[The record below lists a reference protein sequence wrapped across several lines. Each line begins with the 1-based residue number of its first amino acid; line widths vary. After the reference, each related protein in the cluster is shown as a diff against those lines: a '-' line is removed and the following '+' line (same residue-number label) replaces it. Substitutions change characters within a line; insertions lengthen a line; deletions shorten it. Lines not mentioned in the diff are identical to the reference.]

1 MSEGSQGA
9 RHRAPRQTVE
19 DSHFCL
25 VADSEEAFVLRA
37 ATARLAQRTLDL
49 QYYVWEDDRVG
60 KLLVYR
66 ALEAARRGVK
76 VRLLLDHANQLGR
89 DVKWAA
95 LNAHPNVEIRLFN
108 PFRGRYKHIVQWLY
122 HAPRLN
128 HRMHN
133 KAWIVDGE
141 RAIVGGRN
149 LSEHYFGVHPEAN
162 FRDLDIYARGPI
174 VAETRAAFDAYW
186 DSDVCVRLRTLRRRS
201 RVHAD
206 RLWEQLLAWREG
218 LDGFPYR
225 YEQDV
230 AHFEDVL
237 GAADRRQ
244 IQAPAALLFDP
255 PDKAKGATQRLMGD
269 QLGRLLGQRSL
280 KEILIEASYFIPGD
294 EFTAALAGMHR
305 NGCRVALL
313 TNSLATNDVIAAHA
327 AYARYRPALL
337 RGGVEV
343 HELQANASARR
354 HHARLLRGR
363 GRSKSSLHTKAMVL
377 DRKELFVG
385 SFNLDPRSVNVNT
398 EMGYYVDSEAL
409 AGEVAAF
416 VEEGM
421 APQNSYRVSADDQG
435 LLWGAGEERGPVQ
448 YRSEPQVSPLRRAA
462 SQLCALLPIE
472 NLL

>member
-1 MSEGSQGA
+1 MSEQAQG
-9 RHRAPRQTVE
+9 HGHGAPRQNVE
-19 DSHFCL
+19 NSHFCL

-49 QYYVWEDDRVG
+49 QYYVWEDDRIG

-95 LNAHPNVEIRLFN
+95 LNAHPNVEN
-108 PFRGRYKHIVQWLY
+108 
-122 HAPRLN
+122 APRLN

-186 DSDVCVRLRTLRRRS
+186 DSDVCVRLRSLRRRS

-206 RLWEQLLAWREG
+206 RLWQQLVAWRKS

-280 KEILIEASYFIPGD
+280 NEILIEASYFIPGD
-294 EFTAALAGMHR
+294 EFTAALADMHR

-343 HELQANASARR
+343 HELQANARARR

-421 APQNSYRVSADDQG
+421 APQNSYRVTSDDQG
-435 LLWGAGEERGPVQ
+435 LLWGAGDERGPVQ
-448 YRSEPQVSPLRRAA
+448 YRSEPRVSPLRRLA